1 MPTGKFYLN
10 SILRTPVISAVILL
24 CGLGCSAKTEMQAPP
39 PPKVFVAKPIEK
51 NFVEKLE
58 FTGNLRATETV
69 QLKSRVSGYLH
80 KIHFKDGDDVEKGAL
95 LFTIE
100 QEPFQVALALA
111 KAAHQKA
118 EANLKLAKAEMDRT
132 EPLVQR
138 GALSIQERDIK
149 AADVALAT
157 ADVNSAL
164 ASIQQAELNLSYTEV
179 RAPISGRIDRH
190 LVDEGNLVEAQM
202 TTLTSIE
209 KFAPIWAYFGVSE
222 NDVQLIEQATTEIGD
237 AQQAGKVKLGF
248 SQEGPFLFNGDL
260 DFTQLGV
267 DQNTGTQMRRA
278 QFTNADKK
286 LKPGMFVRV
295 QVPLGRPRPR
305 IMVPERAVSV
315 DQQGEYLLVV
325 SDKKQVERRD
335 VKLGTGTH
343 GLRVVEDGAALTDV
357 LVVNGLQR
365 ARVGA
370 EVNPEEAKEL
380 PGVDQKYLQASD
392 EEGTSEQPK
401 AAVAAKSGE

>member
-1 MPTGKFYLN
+1 M
-10 SILRTPVISAVILL
+10 SLL
-24 CGLGCSAKTEMQAPP
+24 SLLTLALGAIGCSAHVEQPP
-39 PPKVFVAKPIEK
+39 PPPATVFVAKPIEK
-51 NFVEKLE
+51 DFVEKLE

-80 KIHFKDGDDVEKGAL
+80 KIHFKDGDDVNKGDL

-149 AADVALAT
+149 SADVALAT

-164 ASIQQAELNLSYTEV
+164 ASIRQAELNMSYTEV
-179 RAPISGRIDRH
+179 RAPITGRIDRH

-202 TTLTSIE
+202 TTLTTIE
-209 KFAPIWAYFGVSE
+209 SFAPIWAYFGVSE
-222 NDVQLIEQATTEIGD
+222 NDMQLIEQATVEIGD
-237 AQQAGKVKLGF
+237 AEQAGKVRLGV
-248 SQEGPFLFNGDL
+248 SEDGPFPFKGNL

-267 DQNTGTQMRRA
+267 DQTTGTQMRRA
-278 QFTNADKK
+278 RFDNEEKK

-295 QVPLGRPRPR
+295 QVPLGKPRPR

-325 SDKKQVERRD
+325 NDKKQVERRD

-343 GLRVVEDGAALTDV
+343 GLRVVEEGAALTDI

-365 ARVGA
+365 ARIGA
-370 EVNPEEAKEL
+370 EVTPEEAKEL
-380 PGVDQKYLQASD
+380 PGVDKKYLQAAD
-392 EEGTSEQPK
+392 EEGTSEK
-401 AAVAAKSGE
+401 AKTAVAAKSGE